1 MWINAWRVE
10 RWTCVNSHLNQLIN
24 NFHLNQSQISSH
36 TRRAADAGAAGP
48 AGRGAGIHAAAGD
61 GRHGEPQ
68 LLGPLLVICPR
79 AHHHNTV

>member
-1 MWINAWRVE
+1 MD
-10 RWTCVNSHLNQLIN
+10 C
-24 NFHLNQSQISSH
+24 SH

-68 LLGPLLVICPR
+68 LLGPLQEQPLRRAAAVLRRDEQDEGIILVEKQ
-79 AHHHNTV
+79 ALGYDSA